1 MTERASL
8 PIASTF
14 SGLRVRAR
22 FRNHGTA
29 RGRCFHLMTN
39 ACIGSSNMRGTSFN
53 MPGVP
58 SGGLEESPMLPEF
71 P

>member
-1 MTERASL
+1 
-8 PIASTF
+8 
-14 SGLRVRAR
+14 
-22 FRNHGTA
+22 
-29 RGRCFHLMTN
+29 MTN

-71 P
+71 IGCRAARLILPDQGYAEAGSR